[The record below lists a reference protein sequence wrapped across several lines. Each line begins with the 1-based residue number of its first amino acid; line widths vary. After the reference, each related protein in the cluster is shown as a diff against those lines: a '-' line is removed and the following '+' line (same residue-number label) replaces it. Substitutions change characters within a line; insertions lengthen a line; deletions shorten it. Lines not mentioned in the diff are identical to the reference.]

1 MSAPRPAEAGRPPR
15 GSSKVAKPH
24 LFVTL
29 YRVAMV
35 GAAALTTPA
44 LVTAVPVVGA
54 PAAGEWAF
62 RVLLDDKP
70 IGEHR
75 FTLST
80 QGEQRQLHSV
90 ASFDVKFLGFSAYRY
105 RLDVTEQWQGDCL
118 TGLSATTDDD
128 GKRSKVRARSDGG
141 NKLRIDGT
149 GGEQS
154 VEGCL
159 MTFAYWNPALRTQ
172 TRLLDPQTGRLESV
186 RIAVVG
192 QETIALRGQPTPATR
207 VRIDGPKQP
216 IDIWY
221 SEQGDW
227 LALQSIVAGGRKLV
241 YRRQ

>member
-1 MSAPRPAEAGRPPR
+1 M
-15 GSSKVAKPH
+15 
-24 LFVTL
+24 TL
-29 YRVAMV
+29 CRVVMV
-35 GAAALTTPA
+35 GAAALAAPA
-44 LVTAVPVVGA
+44 VALAVPVVGA
-54 PAAGEWAF
+54 PASGEWAF

-80 QGEQRQLHSV
+80 QGEQRQLRSV

-118 TGLSATTDDD
+118 TSLSATTDDD
-128 GKRSKVRARSDGG
+128 GQRSSVKARSDGD
-141 NKLRIDGT
+141 NKLRIASPA
-149 GGEQS
+149 GEQA
-154 VEGCL
+154 VDGCL
-159 MTFAYWNPALRTQ
+159 MSFAYWNPALRSQ

-192 QETIALRGQPTPATR
+192 QETIPLRGQPTPATR

-227 LALQSIVAGGRKLV
+227 LALQSTVAGGRKLV
-241 YRRQ
+241 YRRE

>member
-1 MSAPRPAEAGRPPR
+1 M
-15 GSSKVAKPH
+15 
-24 LFVTL
+24 TL
-29 YRVAMV
+29 RLIALATATAC
-35 GAAALTTPA
+35 AAALA
-44 LVTAVPVVGA
+44 A
-54 PAAGEWAF
+54 PAALAVGSPASGEWVF

-75 FTLST
+75 FTLSA
-80 QGEQRQLHSV
+80 QGERRQLRSV
-90 ASFDVKFLGFSAYRY
+90 AAFDVKFLGFSAYRY

-118 TGLSATTDDD
+118 TALSANTDDD
-128 GKRSKVRARSDGG
+128 GKRSSVMARSDGD
-141 NKLRIDGT
+141 NKLRIASPT
-149 GGEQS
+149 GEQA
-154 VEGCL
+154 VDGCL
-159 MTFAYWNPALRTQ
+159 MSFAYWNPGLRSQ

-192 QETIALRGQPTPATR
+192 QETIPLRGQPTPATR

-241 YRRQ
+241 YRRE

>member
-1 MSAPRPAEAGRPPR
+1 M
-15 GSSKVAKPH
+15 
-24 LFVTL
+24 TL
-29 YRVAMV
+29 RRMTMLVC
-35 GAAALTTPA
+35 AAALAAPAMVMAVPA
-44 LVTAVPVVGA
+44 LGSPA
-54 PAAGEWAF
+54 PGEWAF

-75 FTLST
+75 FTLSV
-80 QGEQRQLHSV
+80 QGERRQMRSV
-90 ASFDVKFLGFSAYRY
+90 AAFDVKFLGFSAYRY
-105 RLDVTEQWQGDCL
+105 RLDVTEQWQGNCL
-118 TGLSATTDDD
+118 SGLNATTDDD
-128 GKRSKVRARSDGG
+128 GKRSSVRARSDGE
-141 NKLRIDGT
+141 NKLRIDGAS
-149 GGEQS
+149 GEQA

-192 QETIALRGQPTPATR
+192 QETIPLRGQPTPATR

-227 LALQSIVAGGRKLV
+227 LALQSTVAGGRKLV
-241 YRRQ
+241 YRRE

>member
-1 MSAPRPAEAGRPPR
+1 M
-15 GSSKVAKPH
+15 
-24 LFVTL
+24 TL
-29 YRVAMV
+29 RLIALATATAC
-35 GAAALTTPA
+35 AAALA
-44 LVTAVPVVGA
+44 A
-54 PAAGEWAF
+54 PAALAVGSPASGEWVF

-80 QGEQRQLHSV
+80 QGERRQLRSV
-90 ASFDVKFLGFSAYRY
+90 AAFDVKFLGFSAYRY

-118 TGLSATTDDD
+118 TALSASTDDD
-128 GKRSKVRARSDGG
+128 GKRSSVMARSDGD
-141 NKLRIDGT
+141 NKLRIASPT
-149 GGEQS
+149 GEQA
-154 VEGCL
+154 VDGCL
-159 MTFAYWNPALRTQ
+159 MSFAYWNPGLRSQ

-192 QETIALRGQPTPATR
+192 QETIPLRGQPTPATR

-241 YRRQ
+241 YRRE